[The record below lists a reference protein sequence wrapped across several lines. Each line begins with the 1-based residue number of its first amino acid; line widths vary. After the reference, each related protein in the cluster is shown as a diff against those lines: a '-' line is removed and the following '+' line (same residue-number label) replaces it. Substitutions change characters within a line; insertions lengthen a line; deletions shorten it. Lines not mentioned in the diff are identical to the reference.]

1 MTAADLGRA
10 LSSDKRID
18 HGCPD
23 VAKRYVTSLVTMGQL
38 VAPLPP
44 SVPVL
49 E

>member
-23 VAKRYVTSLVTMGQL
+23 VAKRYVTMGQL